1 MLAHP
6 SKQPPVPAMSQ
17 PISSVTTPLATSLA
31 LLLAAASLAGC
42 STTTSATSSG
52 TWKDKAALTQ
62 PFTRVLIVGVS
73 PDVNARCPFER
84 LLASR
89 IQSAG
94 TTAIASCDAVAQKN
108 PLTRESIEAAVA
120 SQKADGVL
128 ATTLVSFDW
137 NTGSSGRDTRGG
149 GMYKATDS
157 GYGMYGAPVVYGNFD
172 TAAPITTL
180 KGEAHVTT
188 NAYETKGPTL
198 VYTLDSAVQN
208 FESRD
213 QGLVTLV
220 GPIVDKLRSDGL
232 IR

>member
-1 MLAHP
+1 MP
-6 SKQPPVPAMSQ
+6 NTSQ
-17 PISSVTTPLATSLA
+17 PISSVATTLA
-31 LLLAAASLAGC
+31 LLLAAATLPGC
-42 STTTSATSSG
+42 STTTSATASG

-62 PFTRVLIVGVS
+62 PFTRVLVVGVS

-94 TTAIASCDAVAQKN
+94 TAAFASCDVVAQKN
-108 PLTRESIEAAVA
+108 PLTRESIDAAVA
-120 SQKADGVL
+120 AQKADGVL

-157 GYGMYGAPVVYGNFD
+157 GYGMYGVPVVYGNFE
-172 TAAPITTL
+172 TAAAITTL

-188 NAYETKGPTL
+188 NAYETRGPTL
-198 VYTLDSAVQN
+198 VYTLDSSVRN

-213 QGLVTLV
+213 QGLVTIV
-220 GPIVDKLRSDGL
+220 GPIVDKLRRDGL